1 MYNYTMKLQTVLRKW
16 GNSIGV
22 VIPREIIEKERLRE
36 GEEVIID
43 IENKNDLKNIFGS
56 LKDWRINSQKMKEE
70 LRRGWE

>member
-1 MYNYTMKLQTVLRKW
+1 MKLQTVLRKW

-43 IENKNDLKNIFGS
+43 IENKNDIKNIFGS

>member
-43 IENKNDLKNIFGS
+43 IENKNDIKNIFGS

>member
-1 MYNYTMKLQTVLRKW
+1 MKLQTVLRKW